1 MNKEIK
7 ELNEINEI
15 NTRINNEI
23 CYNTITDLRDD
34 KLICEYMGSKSVKNE
49 IKKLEYILDKYI
61 SNEIKEKIIEDYL
74 LELIPAGTKGVIRGN
89 KFNNIVKLKLL
100 ELNLNSDRYELC
112 FEKKCEL
119 YLTSEI
125 PDWYILDKLSNK
137 ILIGMNQLDI
147 WNGGQQ
153 LNRGFKYIE
162 NNKHNNENSKLLCV
176 VCNKIQFRTNKNK
189 AFKLF
194 KIGFENN
201 TLCYLNNLINIIKSY
216 FIIKD

>member
-34 KLICEYMGSKSVKNE
+34 KLIYEYMGSKSVKNE

-89 KFNNIVKLKLL
+89 KFNIK
-100 ELNLNSDRYELC
+100 
-112 FEKKCEL
+112 
-119 YLTSEI
+119 
-125 PDWYILDKLSNK
+125 
-137 ILIGMNQLDI
+137 
-147 WNGGQQ
+147 
-153 LNRGFKYIE
+153 
-162 NNKHNNENSKLLCV
+162 
-176 VCNKIQFRTNKNK
+176 
-189 AFKLF
+189 
-194 KIGFENN
+194 
-201 TLCYLNNLINIIKSY
+201 NLI
-216 FIIKD
+216 